1 MMVLSGK
8 NNWVTAMTKY
18 EYQHVTTD
26 EYLEYVR
33 KANELLS
40 NISRFQNIEIKE
52 LTYQNII
59 SFFQSQF
66 NIHFAFFEADP
77 AEYFSL
83 DDEWSATQSDLS
95 WIKYKDL
102 VFNADFQFLP
112 IDIVNRISG
121 ITIPS
126 GKRTLIMI
134 NQDRVLQRVIFT
146 ILHEL
151 CHFYFHIL
159 DGKKKQVFVSLV
171 NEQVEGQYSPELI
184 PFENE
189 ANNIASILFCP
200 TERLEYML
208 KKKYRFKDMCRST
221 KMSEPAMHNRLLN
234 YFEHI
239 LHLPQH
245 LALNYVLKIRNQNI
259 NIYHAINYKINAKVV
274 EERKH
279 AEETSR
285 IALQK
290 AYIDKYGSKP
300 FWQDIFKD
308 LGLYSDDNTNKK

>member
-1 MMVLSGK
+1 MTLSGK
-8 NNWVTAMTKY
+8 INWVTAMTKY

-26 EYLEYVR
+26 EYLDYVK
-33 KANELLS
+33 KANILLS
-40 NISRFQNIEIKE
+40 NIARFQNIEIKE
-52 LTYQNII
+52 LTYKNII

-77 AEYFSL
+77 TEIFSL
-83 DDEWSATQSDLS
+83 DNEWPSTQSDLS
-95 WIKYKDL
+95 WIRYKDL

-112 IDIVNRISG
+112 IGIVNRISG

-159 DGKKKQVFVSLV
+159 DGKKKQVFVSLA
-171 NEQVEGQYSPELI
+171 NEQVEGHYSPELI

-208 KKKYRFKDMCRST
+208 EKKYRFKDMCRAT

-245 LALNYVLKIRNQNI
+245 LALNYVFKIRNQNI
-259 NIYHAINYKINAKVV
+259 NIYHAINYKINAKI
-274 EERKH
+274 
-279 AEETSR
+279 AEEQKRAEEASK

-300 FWQDIFKD
+300 FWQDIFEE
-308 LGLYSDDNTNKK
+308 LGLYSDDDTNKK